1 MNRIC
6 FILVLAFALSLVGY
20 GQTSNRSVV
29 LNWTDNSNP
38 AGVTYNV
45 YRAPTA
51 CAGTPAFARIT
62 SGVIPKTFTDS
73 NVPYGTY
80 CYVVTA
86 VGGGQESAY
95 SPTAGQAVGP
105 YAPSGLT
112 LTVTVSVNVTVAS
125 TPDPRQPQTPEASP
139 KN

>member
-1 MNRIC
+1 MSRIC
-6 FILVLAFALSLVGY
+6 FTVVLAFCLALVGH
-20 GQTSNRSVV
+20 GQTSTRSVV
-29 LNWTDNSNP
+29 LNWTDTANP

-45 YRAPTA
+45 YRAPSA
-51 CAGTPAFARIT
+51 CTGTPAFARIT
-62 SGVIPKTFTDS
+62 SGVIPKTFTDA

-86 VGGGQESAY
+86 VGGGIESAY
-95 SPTAGQAVGP
+95 SPTAGTAVGP

-112 LTVTVSVNVTVAS
+112 LSVTVNVNVTVAS

>member
-6 FILVLAFALSLVGY
+6 FILVFAIALSLVGH
-20 GQTSNRSVV
+20 GQTSTRSVV
-29 LNWTDNSNP
+29 LSWTDTTNP
-38 AGVTYNV
+38 SGVTYNV
-45 YRAPTA
+45 YRAPSA
-51 CAGTPAFARIT
+51 CTGTPAFARIT
-62 SGVIPKTFTDS
+62 SGVIPKTFTDA

-86 VGGGQESAY
+86 VGGGIESAY
-95 SPTAGQAVGP
+95 SPTAGTAVGP

-112 LTVTVSVNVTVAS
+112 LAVTVNVNVTVAS
-125 TPDPRQPQTPEASP
+125 APTVNQPEAPASP